1 LELRFYQTQDEE
13 GEMSRQ
19 ALHELVDKAIG
30 DKRFRQR
37 LVANPDKAL
46 SGFDLDPEE
55 RAAAYRLRDALSSA
69 KDPLDLATFLH
80 SGPGG
85 ATPMGKWI

>member
-1 LELRFYQTQDEE
+1 
-13 GEMSRQ
+13 MSRQ

-37 LVANPDKAL
+37 LVANPDKVL

-55 RAAAYRLRDALSSA
+55 RAAAYRLRDALSSG
-69 KDPLDLATFLH
+69 KDPLHLDTSFYA
-80 SGPGG
+80 GG
-85 ATPMGKWI
+85 TETPMGRWF

>member
-1 LELRFYQTQDEE
+1 
-13 GEMSRQ
+13 MSRE

-55 RAAAYRLRDALSSA
+55 RAAVYRLRDALSSG
-69 KDPLDLATFLH
+69 KDPLHLDASFY
-80 SGPGG
+80 
-85 ATPMGKWI
+85 AAPMGWLW